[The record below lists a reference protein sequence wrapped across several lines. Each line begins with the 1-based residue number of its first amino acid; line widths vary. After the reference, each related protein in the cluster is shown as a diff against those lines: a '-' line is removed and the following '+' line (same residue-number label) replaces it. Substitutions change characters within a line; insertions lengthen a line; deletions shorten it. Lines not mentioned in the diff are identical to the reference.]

1 MGIDRKDIRDEE
13 RMDEKVSVKKDL
25 NRVADG
31 DIGGVLRDD
40 IEEMKSDWRA
50 ADDKVERAI
59 DVDDDNI
66 RR

>member
-50 ADDKVERAI
+50 ADDKIERAI
-59 DVDDDNI
+59 DDDDDNI